1 MAPTD
6 TCDKHVYPATL
17 IYRTN
22 ILLPAPQM
30 TYKSISTLDLAC
42 HCNNVAQVSPCTTLH
57 NIYECVLIFWYVVW
71 SCVVLSSLTKMKYYF
86 MFSVLFFAVCV
97 LVRAFRPDLWTHEC
111 RLQTSVPTRYYG
123 ISSGNK
129 KPNRKLPLRKSDTD
143 LFNNFAKQ
151 RASLFSVLYSRDMV
165 ELPSLAPLN

>member
-1 MAPTD
+1 MAPID
-6 TCDKHVYPATL
+6 ACDKHVYPATL

-86 MFSVLFFAVCV
+86 VLSVLFFAVCV
-97 LVRAFRPDLWTHEC
+97 DSRVQAGSLDSRVQTANKRA
-111 RLQTSVPTRYYG
+111 
-123 ISSGNK
+123 NK
-129 KPNRKLPLRKSDTD
+129 ILR
-143 LFNNFAKQ
+143 NQ
-151 RASLFSVLYSRDMV
+151 
-165 ELPSLAPLN
+165 